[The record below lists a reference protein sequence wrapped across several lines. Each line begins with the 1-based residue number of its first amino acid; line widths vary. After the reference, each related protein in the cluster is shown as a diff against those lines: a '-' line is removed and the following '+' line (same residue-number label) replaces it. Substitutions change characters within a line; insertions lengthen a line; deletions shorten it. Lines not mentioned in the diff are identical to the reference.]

1 MSRNKKEYLYKSL
14 SDIYI
19 QQKYIPYL
27 SDKHF
32 LYFPEILDLQL
43 RLKDSLNMTWK
54 NSLSHDWIP
63 VEKAKTFPLREF
75 YVGLRWVRVVK
86 RAIQNFKQDLNSIY
100 DILDM
105 PDSTERPKFRKILLT
120 GNPKDFR

>member
-1 MSRNKKEYLYKSL
+1 M
-14 SDIYI
+14 
-19 QQKYIPYL
+19 
-27 SDKHF
+27 
-32 LYFPEILDLQL
+32 
-43 RLKDSLNMTWK
+43 
-54 NSLSHDWIP
+54 SHDWIP

-105 PDSTERPKFRKILLT
+105 LDSSERPKFRKILLT
-120 GNPKDFR
+120 GNPKDSR